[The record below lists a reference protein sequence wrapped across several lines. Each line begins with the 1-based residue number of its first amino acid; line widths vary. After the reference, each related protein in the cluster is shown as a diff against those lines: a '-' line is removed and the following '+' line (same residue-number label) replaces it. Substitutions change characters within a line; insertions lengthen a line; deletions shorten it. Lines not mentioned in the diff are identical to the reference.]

1 MNGQGILPMLNDG
14 KDSGFVMQR
23 LLTTS
28 YEPQIGT
35 VPGLAGWLDN
45 PNRLADNLSHPCR
58 AIEEL
63 SELFVMT
70 NTPANRRN

>member
-1 MNGQGILPMLNDG
+1 MG
-14 KDSGFVMQR
+14 KRARFSLLR

-28 YEPQIGT
+28 YEPQIST
-35 VPGLAGWLDN
+35 FRLFAGWLDN
-45 PNRLADNLSHPCR
+45 RNRLADNLSHPSR

-70 NTPANRRN
+70 KTPANR